1 MRALGQPKTMVNGR
15 LWSQRPWWPSARR
28 ILCGA
33 VTVLAAVSGCTA
45 AQPGNSGR
53 ASTISSFASPGA
65 LEASSGDGGSGALSS
80 SASNPAPSDT
90 VPASTS
96 THGNAAPTASS
107 TTGAKGRHPTKALV
121 ILEENHSEGAALEQM
136 PFLAGLADEFGRTT
150 AYRAVTHPSLP
161 NYLAV
166 AGGST
171 FGVMDDASPSSHPIQ
186 GASVFDA
193 VIATGRTAKTY
204 AEAMPEPCALEPV
217 GRYAVKHNPWAYF
230 SSSTSRDNC
239 QRFDVP
245 AGGPGDGALRDD
257 VDSGALPTV
266 GLLVPDL
273 CNDGHDCPLST
284 ADEWLRQWLPVIMD
298 GPDYRA
304 GDLVVIV
311 TFDEDD
317 RTANNVVLTVVI
329 APVVLHFLA
338 GAPLTHYSLSRY
350 LTELGG
356 AAPLGKA
363 VTAASLGT
371 AFGL

>member
-1 MRALGQPKTMVNGR
+1 M
-15 LWSQRPWWPSARR
+15 
-28 ILCGA
+28 
-33 VTVLAAVSGCTA
+33 
-45 AQPGNSGR
+45 
-53 ASTISSFASPGA
+53 
-65 LEASSGDGGSGALSS
+65 
-80 SASNPAPSDT
+80 
-90 VPASTS
+90 
-96 THGNAAPTASS
+96 PTASS
-107 TTGAKGRHPTKALV
+107 TTSANGRHPTKALV
-121 ILEENHSEGAALEQM
+121 IVEENHSEGAALDQM

-171 FGVMDDASPSSHPIQ
+171 FGVMDDGSPSSHPIQ

-193 VIATGRTAKTY
+193 VIAAGRTAKTY

-230 SSSTSRDNC
+230 SSSTSRDDC
-239 QRFDVP
+239 RRFDVP
-245 AGGPGDGALRDD
+245 AGGPANGALRDD
-257 VDSGALPTV
+257 VDGGALPTV

-304 GDLVVIV
+304 GDLAVIV

-317 RTANNVVLTVVI
+317 YTADNVVLTVVI
-329 APVVLHFLA
+329 APMVSHVVV

-350 LTELGG
+350 LAELGG